1 MSSFRTLSASRNFAR
16 PEIPTGCPIQASLW
30 LEWGFQT
37 LKTFPSIQ
45 RGTPSLDVIPN
56 LRAFT
61 SGRKDP
67 PTTDLALRVE
77 TPSGISPQKQKA
89 QPKPRLSERFFSL
102 FPEYQINQGDL
113 DIFQTL

>member
-1 MSSFRTLSASRNFAR
+1 VHLVIPNQAEGPVRNLLFLA
-16 PEIPTGCPIQASLW
+16 GCPIQASLW